1 MNDDDDGDDDGDD
14 DDDADTGG
22 DYHSAEMLDDR
33 IDHGSLS
40 FRSSSLPGGFMGR
53 PSSMGILWG
62 YNYGYICICICIC
75 ICIYIYKY
83 VANDHSGRWFD
94 KFQQMF
100 HGRMIPIH
108 LSGWSQKIRES
119 VGFSG
124 VRCCSVRSSTCCGKC
139 WAPRKCS
146 AAMWKKRKALPLA

>member
-1 MNDDDDGDDDGDD
+1 MNDDDDGDDDG
-14 DDDADTGG
+14 DDADTGG

-75 ICIYIYKY
+75 ICIYI
-83 VANDHSGRWFD
+83 
-94 KFQQMF
+94 
-100 HGRMIPIH
+100 
-108 LSGWSQKIRES
+108 
-119 VGFSG
+119 
-124 VRCCSVRSSTCCGKC
+124 
-139 WAPRKCS
+139 
-146 AAMWKKRKALPLA
+146 